1 MSVPIQDFPT
11 LGRLCVHI
19 PHGTG
24 GCSRCYWAAGR
35 AAGSAGLSALAW
47 EAQQQ
52 KAGAHQLTRGAY
64 TVHQKRC
71 PAQIWGFCGRP
82 SPLLCLAKQRIPSVS
97 YGLTLSALQGSRF
110 GSVRIAKITGEEKL
124 GVTFLFK
131 VLAAKNVKRKQLDF
145 QSVCTK
151 RIPFKYFLFQ

>member
-1 MSVPIQDFPT
+1 MWPRP
-11 LGRLCVHI
+11 
-19 PHGTG
+19 PGTG
-24 GCSRCYWAAGR
+24 GRGQCRWAAGR
-35 AAGSAGLSALAW
+35 AAGSAGRSALAW

-64 TVHQKRC
+64 AAHQKRC
-71 PAQIWGFCGRP
+71 PALEQIWGFCGRP
-82 SPLLCLAKQRIPSVS
+82 SPLLCLAKQHVPSAS

-110 GSVRIAKITGEEKL
+110 GSVRAAKITGEEKL

-131 VLAAKNVKRKQLDF
+131 LLAAKNVKRKQLVF